1 MEFIN
6 NTRMRATFTVGL
18 DSQGHEWLVTVV
30 KGTFRIPNDG
40 EVIRLSDEQQP
51 FVFAD
56 EFNGDPSSSAPVH
69 EVDFALRKNRCDILL
84 NGAAY
89 APNGRPV
96 SRVTVGIAVDR
107 WTKTFDV
114 VGTRRWVSG
123 VTGFKATAPDEFVR
137 LPISYEVAF
146 GGIDARHEDAE
157 RHVTYRLNPVGRGFH
172 RHLKASWVEGS
183 PLPNTEEIG
192 REVQTPDG
200 TYRPMAFGPVGRGW
214 EPRIGFAGTYGQKWI
229 DEEFPFL
236 PADFDERYYQ
246 TAPDDQQIPITS
258 GEQTVTLLNLTPE
271 GRRTFRIPA
280 FKSAIEIHPRA
291 GAKETSP
298 LTLDTVLLEPDDSRV
313 CLIWRHSRLLKR
325 DIFEIRDVIVGS
337 GSKPFPLR
345 LMPAETQDVPS

>member
-1 MEFIN
+1 
-6 NTRMRATFTVGL
+6 
-18 DSQGHEWLVTVV
+18 
-30 KGTFRIPNDG
+30 
-40 EVIRLSDEQQP
+40 
-51 FVFAD
+51 
-56 EFNGDPSSSAPVH
+56 
-69 EVDFALRKNRCDILL
+69 
-84 NGAAY
+84 
-89 APNGRPV
+89 
-96 SRVTVGIAVDR
+96 
-107 WTKTFDV
+107 
-114 VGTRRWVSG
+114 
-123 VTGFKATAPDEFVR
+123 
-137 LPISYEVAF
+137 
-146 GGIDARHEDAE
+146 
-157 RHVTYRLNPVGRGFH
+157 
-172 RHLKASWVEGS
+172 
-183 PLPNTEEIG
+183 
-192 REVQTPDG
+192 
-200 TYRPMAFGPVGRGW
+200 MAFGPVGRGW